1 MYTYKIFDS
10 VTKECEEI
18 FNTKE
23 VKLDSTFFQHI
34 EYIKEITKYNKS
46 NLKIVVI
53 YHDNLILTILPLEIK
68 KYFFIKV
75 LQWIGTKYSDYC
87 NPILSKSLQSKIN
100 KKYFLVTWD
109 LILND
114 IKNDFDLVFLNNQL
128 ALINDQPNPFVD
140 YFKTFKFSTV
150 YNISFD
156 GDFND
161 YREKIKIKNKNHAY
175 EIHRTMIKY
184 EKLKETSKNLKIV
197 IQDSDHDLIDFNKIA
212 EEKKGQLKKKKIN
225 NKLDYNFIRSFK
237 NLIQLKKIKFYVI
250 SLNIENKPLS
260 RCFGF
265 VFNDTFY
272 YYIPIV
278 LPTSFGN
285 YKPGK
290 ILIIQLIKWC
300 IKNNIK
306 RFDFGLGGEKYK
318 KYFSNKE
325 ISLHRYFEAFS
336 LKGSIIYFLMLLIFK
351 IKKLWL

>member
-23 VKLDSTFFQHI
+23 VKFDSTFFQHI

-46 NLKIVVI
+46 NLKIIVI
-53 YHDNLILTILPLEIK
+53 YHDNLIISILPFEIK

-100 KKYFLVTWD
+100 KKYFLATWN

-140 YFKTFKFSTV
+140 YFKTSKFSTV
-150 YNISFD
+150 YNITLDSN
-156 GDFND
+156 FND
-161 YREKIKIKNKNHAY
+161 YKEKIRIKNKKHAY
-175 EIHRTMIKY
+175 EIHRTTIKY
-184 EKLKETSKNLKIV
+184 EKLKKISKNLKIT
-197 IQDSDHDLIDFNKIA
+197 IQDSDHDLIDFNKIL
-212 EEKKGQLKKKKIN
+212 EEKKNQLYRKNIN
-225 NKLDYNFIRSFK
+225 NKLDNNFKRVFK

-250 SLNIENKPLS
+250 SLTSENKPLS

-265 VFNDTFY
+265 VYNNTFY
-272 YYIPIV
+272 YYIPVV
-278 LPTSFGN
+278 LSNSFAN

-290 ILIIQLIKWC
+290 ILILQLIQWC
-300 IKNNIK
+300 IKNNINK
-306 RFDFGLGGEKYK
+306 FDFGLGSEKYK

-325 ISLHRYFEAFS
+325 ISLHRYLKSFS
-336 LKGSIIYFLMLLIFK
+336 FKGSIAYFLILIILR